1 MLFMVQ
7 SYQSH
12 PYKDET
18 ARNAL
23 EKKKKLGGGA
33 ERLYLIFINKMMI
46 I

>member
-7 SYQSH
+7 PYQSH

-33 ERLYLIFINKMMI
+33 ERPFHLFIREGMI